1 MRVLGIDPGL
11 ATTGYGLVLSSAQ
24 GLVLVEYGTLETQP
38 GPPLAQRLHRL
49 YHLLGDLTQKHQPDV
64 AAIEELFFSRNVR
77 TAMAVGHARGVAM
90 LAMAEA
96 GLKVFEYTPLQVK
109 EAVVGYGRASKGQ
122 VQDMVRLLL
131 HLERSPQPDDAAD
144 ALAVA
149 ICHAHSARV
158 LALLE
163 QPGESGG
170 E

>member
-11 ATTGYGLVLSSAQ
+11 ATTGYGLVTSTDQ
-24 GLVLVEYGTLETQP
+24 ELVLVEYGTLETQP
-38 GPPLAQRLHRL
+38 GQSLAERLQRL
-49 YHLLGDLTQKHQPDV
+49 YHELGDLIHTQQPDV

-77 TAMAVGHARGVAM
+77 TAMAVGHARGVVM
-90 LAMAEA
+90 LAVAEA

-109 EAVVGYGRASKGQ
+109 QAVVGYGRASKGQ

-131 HLERSPQPDDAAD
+131 NLERSPRPDDAAD

-158 LALLE
+158 MALFE
-163 QPGESGG
+163 Q
-170 E
+170 

>member
-11 ATTGYGLVLSSAQ
+11 ATTGYGLVTSTDQ
-24 GLVLVEYGTLETQP
+24 ELVLVDYGTLETQP
-38 GPPLAQRLHRL
+38 GQPLGERLQRL
-49 YHLLGDLTQKHQPDV
+49 YHELGDLIHTQQPDV

-90 LAMAEA
+90 LAVAEA

-131 HLERSPQPDDAAD
+131 NLERSPRPDDAAD

-158 LALLE
+158 MALFE
-163 QPGESGG
+163 Q
-170 E
+170 